1 MEKSYQPDAIEG
13 RWYQQW
19 EEKGYFSPNQTG
31 QSYSIMLPPPNV
43 TGNLHMGHAFQDTIM
58 DVLSRF
64 HRMQGDS
71 ALWQPGMDHAGIA
84 TQMVVERQLAM
95 MVFPVTILAVTSLLR
110 RFGTGR
116 VSPVVRSQSRC
127 AGWVHQ
133 WIGNTID
140 LPWMRTCHVQ

>member
-13 RWYQQW
+13 RWYQEW

-31 QSYSIMLPPPNV
+31 QPYSIMLPPPNV
-43 TGNLHMGHAFQDTIM
+43 TGNLHMGHAFQDAIM

-84 TQMVVERQLAM
+84 TQMVVERQLANDG
-95 MVFPVTILAVTSLLR
+95 VSRHDIGREKFVEAVK
-110 RFGTGR
+110 
-116 VSPVVRSQSRC
+116 SPVCFRC
-127 AGWVHQ
+127 
-133 WIGNTID
+133 IIID
-140 LPWMRTCHVQ
+140 TGIIIENVNHR